1 MQRAGVYKAAGMFL
15 MIVGS
20 MVMGMA
26 AGMGLVAWMV
36 KQRLTC
42 VTLAGAE
49 SNACQDIVGAAMDM
63 IMASAGGG
71 FIAFIMGL
79 LAVMLVIREEQEE
92 VNND

>member
-20 MVMGMA
+20 MVMGIA
-26 AGMGLVAWMV
+26 AGMGLVVWMV

-42 VTLAGAE
+42 VSVNGAG
-49 SNACQDIVGAAMDM
+49 NACQDIVSASMDM

-71 FIAFIMGL
+71 FVAFVAGL
-79 LAVMLVIREEQEE
+79 LAVMLVMREEQEE
-92 VNND
+92 